1 MSYTDQQ
8 IDTAAVLLAQ
18 EVDLLHSLMNAS
30 PDRAETIKNQ
40 IREIW
45 SQQVSNGVS
54 LDFLVCRLRGQL

>member
-30 PDRAETIKNQ
+30 HDRAETIKNK